1 MGSYAGVLRL
11 IAVVVLAMGVWTAPA
26 SGQLGLADMLAAPA
40 TENAP
45 GMRLELPF
53 EPIDGRFMGGL
64 VAERPLPIDIVVG
77 PGEVTGQVLITF
89 PQDITQ
95 QGAIIAPYHGSATEE
110 TRVRVVIACPP
121 GFPSFTVQLAG
132 VDATGEDVLRRI
144 SVPDQ
149 QQMLQ
154 PLFGGGYGQ
163 RLVGVIGSPSIL
175 DAVTSS
181 QGGSGLDNVVPVRF
195 SPGLEP
201 VRARE
206 LAGFTAFIVETRA
219 LENWPER
226 SRRALDAWLRSGGR
240 LLLIEPPGGVIES
253 IAGML
258 PVEIV
263 EAVSGSGIP
272 GLREELTVRSAAYRL
287 TPEAARDGWWLFG
300 RFGTG
305 VRVGT
310 VASGPVGLGMLT
322 LISIDPKTA
331 GAEDGDL
338 ADSWGSLLDHAGP
351 AEHRSTAM
359 ANRFGSGATMR
370 SLGSGGSVAEGS
382 AMANMIDGLAD
393 VEGSY
398 FALLMAVAIVLGG
411 LALML
416 GPGDWFILKRL
427 RGRGR
432 SWMTALGWI
441 ALASMLVYA
450 LPGLV
455 SDRTASVQRVVMVHL
470 DPEDQSAAHFV
481 GVTAASSLKRFSID
495 VGAIPG
501 AGSWWRG
508 VAGAG
513 GSSASP
519 LLPTVPFVQAVDGA
533 MAPLEPVDLADRSI
547 RAFFDSGHRSNA
559 RRVRIEQRAGA
570 VPVVRLDGFDD
581 VIAVAIMTS
590 GAPMHFVACT
600 RAGEGEWV
608 AGTATFSTV
617 NLELFM
623 LVENARILPE
633 SVMRCQAIDRRAAM
647 DGWAK
652 VVVVTRAEGGVVD
665 GSAAGVESGVTTI
678 YETAAR
684 IEQAD

>member
-1 MGSYAGVLRL
+1 MGSYAGILRL
-11 IAVVVLAMGVWTAPA
+11 IAVVALTLGVWTPIA

-53 EPIDGRFMGGL
+53 EAIDGRFMGGL

-95 QGAIIAPYHGSATEE
+95 QGAIIAPYLGSATEE

-121 GFPSFTVQLAG
+121 GFPSFTVQLVG
-132 VDATGEDVLRRI
+132 VDATGADVLRRI

-163 RLVGVIGSPSIL
+163 RLVGVIGSSSIL
-175 DAVTSS
+175 DAVTSPS
-181 QGGSGLDNVVPVRF
+181 RGTGLDNVVPVRF
-195 SPGLEP
+195 GRGLEP
-201 VRARE
+201 MRARE
-206 LAGFTAFIVETRA
+206 LAGFTAFIVEPSA
-219 LENWPER
+219 LADWPER
-226 SRRALDAWLRSGGR
+226 SRRALDDWLRSGGR
-240 LLLIEPPGGVIES
+240 LLVVEPPQSVIES

-258 PVEIV
+258 PVQIV
-263 EAVSGSGIP
+263 EAVSGSGVP
-272 GLREELTVRSAAYRL
+272 GLREELLAPGAAYRL
-287 TPEAARDGWWLFG
+287 TPEAIDDGWWLYG

-305 VRVGT
+305 VLVGT

-322 LISIDPKTA
+322 LISIDPKVA
-331 GAEDGDL
+331 GAQADL
-338 ADSWGSLLDHAGP
+338 ETSWGALLDIAGP
-351 AEHRSTAM
+351 VEHHSTAM
-359 ANRFGSGATMR
+359 ANRFGSGASMR
-370 SLGSGGSVAEGS
+370 TLGSGGSVAEGFS
-382 AMANMIDGLAD
+382 MAQMIDGLAD

-398 FALLMAVAIVLGG
+398 FALLIAVAIVLGG

-455 SDRTASVQRVVMVHL
+455 SDRTASVQRVVMVHI
-470 DPEDQSAAHFV
+470 DPDDQSVAHFV

-501 AGSWWRG
+501 SGSWWRG

-513 GSSASP
+513 GASSSP
-519 LLPTVPFVQAVDGA
+519 LLPTLAFVQAIDGA
-533 MAPLEPVDLADRSI
+533 MAPAEPVDLADRSI
-547 RAFFDSGHRSNA
+547 RAFFDSGQQTSA
-559 RRVRIEQRAGA
+559 RRVRIERGEGA
-570 VPVVRLDGFDD
+570 RPIVRLDGFDD

-590 GAPMHFVACT
+590 GAPMHFFACN
-600 RAGEGEWV
+600 RLAEGEWI
-608 AGTATFSTV
+608 AREETFSTV

-623 LVENARILPE
+623 LVENARVLPE
-633 SVMRCQAIDRRAAM
+633 SVMRTESIGRRAAK
-647 DGWAK
+647 DGWAR
-652 VVVVTRAEGGVVD
+652 VVVVTRREGGVF
-665 GSAAGVESGVTTI
+665 GESAGGVESGVTTI

-684 IEQAD
+684 IEQAP